1 MSVKDDLEIF
11 LITFNRFE
19 KLKNTLDKI
28 LSGPISGYD
37 IKILDNASDDKTQ
50 QYCEDFVKSHK
61 NFTYIR
67 NKINLGISGNIIRA
81 MELASKKWLWI
92 ICDDDD
98 FDWDNWGEIEN
109 ALTKDYDIVHTTYTE
124 GFRSEEY
131 AYLINEEAFIP
142 TCIYNT
148 KHITPLTMQNAYA
161 MAYTLLPHHAIGC
174 KVINENGKIFVPQ
187 KRCVLQGTSD
197 KLNFVRMPRKGMFHK
212 LDDFQLLSGY
222 VGAYK
227 LIEDENIRNQCNN
240 VLCLGNN
247 FMGSMEWFLSNNP
260 RGNIYNIFEILLSVS
275 NENKKELLKVLEKY
289 NNEAFNNV
297 VKIIKQNY
305 NGENRMS
312 IKDKLQIILV
322 TYNRSEHVKNIFKQ
336 FFAENSPVKDFDF
349 LVLDNNSS
357 DDTGKVVQDFIK
369 KHPNVSYSKN
379 RYNLGISGN
388 IAKAMEVASKQYV
401 WIIGD
406 DDVYDFSNWG
416 EVEQAV
422 NNDEQVICV
431 ARYCLPDN
439 CKNDPV
445 CQMAQITFISGV
457 IFNTN
462 LYNDLTMRDTFD
474 NIFTL
479 FPHLVPVMHLLNNGG
494 HIYVADKPI
503 SSNGWDPNKTD
514 ASYTRGLRNPGDL
527 SPRSRSMNWVLG
539 YSTVCGILKDNNIEN
554 RMFMHGCI
562 GISGGSE
569 DGYVRL
575 LKRYFINKQLCPMV
589 LEAYSVSS
597 PSLRKKLRK
606 LLCMPSSYI
615 WSRRY
620 WELFLQK
627 LWKPR
632 KRKYFQ
638 DKIDALKAFF
648 E

>member
-1 MSVKDDLEIF
+1 MSIKDDLEIF

-37 IKILDNASDDKTQ
+37 IKILDNASDDGTQ
-50 QYCEDFVKSHK
+50 EYCSDFVKKHK

-98 FDWDNWGEIEN
+98 FDWGNWNEIEN

-227 LIEDENIRNQCNN
+227 LIENEEIRNQCNN

-275 NENKKELLKVLEKY
+275 DENRKELLKVLERYDNK
-289 NNEAFNNV
+289 AFSDI
-297 VKIIKQNY
+297 VKLIKQNY
-305 NGENRMS
+305 NMEEN
-312 IKDKLQIILV
+312 
-322 TYNRSEHVKNIFKQ
+322 
-336 FFAENSPVKDFDF
+336 
-349 LVLDNNSS
+349 
-357 DDTGKVVQDFIK
+357 
-369 KHPNVSYSKN
+369 
-379 RYNLGISGN
+379 
-388 IAKAMEVASKQYV
+388 
-401 WIIGD
+401 
-406 DDVYDFSNWG
+406 VY
-416 EVEQAV
+416 
-422 NNDEQVICV
+422 
-431 ARYCLPDN
+431 
-439 CKNDPV
+439 
-445 CQMAQITFISGV
+445 
-457 IFNTN
+457 
-462 LYNDLTMRDTFD
+462 
-474 NIFTL
+474 
-479 FPHLVPVMHLLNNGG
+479 
-494 HIYVADKPI
+494 
-503 SSNGWDPNKTD
+503 
-514 ASYTRGLRNPGDL
+514 
-527 SPRSRSMNWVLG
+527 
-539 YSTVCGILKDNNIEN
+539 
-554 RMFMHGCI
+554 
-562 GISGGSE
+562 
-569 DGYVRL
+569 
-575 LKRYFINKQLCPMV
+575 
-589 LEAYSVSS
+589 
-597 PSLRKKLRK
+597 
-606 LLCMPSSYI
+606 
-615 WSRRY
+615 
-620 WELFLQK
+620 
-627 LWKPR
+627 
-632 KRKYFQ
+632 
-638 DKIDALKAFF
+638 
-648 E
+648 